1 MFRGSKVYPEPAN
14 PLLFPISCPSLPM
27 GACPHRRP
35 NLCLQVQFVFRGDMG
50 VGVGEVW
57 DNNGERD

>member
-1 MFRGSKVYPEPAN
+1 MYPEPAN